1 MIHFIIIFNR
11 SSKRSTSSGSSLL
24 NCTKSLG
31 RAQGLQYLRQG
42 DARRNDG
49 TLEDWDPE
57 QDAKATTMSRDNSG
71 RGSIR
76 SVVVKS
82 VTLVSSKYV
91 AKRFLIDRSPSI
103 SIFLVHKL

>member
-1 MIHFIIIFNR
+1 MINIFNR

-24 NCTKSLG
+24 NGTKSLG

-42 DARRNDG
+42 DAGRNDG

-57 QDAKATTMSRDNSG
+57 QDAKATTLSRDNSG

-76 SVVVKS
+76 SAAVKT
-82 VTLVSSKYV
+82 VTLVSVNFVRS
-91 AKRFLIDRSPSI
+91 LIDLTVFQTV
-103 SIFLVHKL
+103 FLVHIF